1 MLGDISHKS
10 FLPEVLFI
18 ISLVLFECF
27 VSTFIIQDQGVVC
40 FFSLTIALFVFI
52 MRGGKIPTVRLR
64 HPVVNQNQGIRIA
77 RDNCA
82 CFVMDASALVAD
94 AFLMR

>member
-27 VSTFIIQDQGVVC
+27 VSTFIIQDHFEIFDEGEIGTD
-40 FFSLTIALFVFI
+40 FIEWLYNTRTTDFDTLPENTSLQRNMKKHILS
-52 MRGGKIPTVRLR
+52 GGIVRNAYGRLK
-64 HPVVNQNQGIRIA
+64 
-77 RDNCA
+77 
-82 CFVMDASALVAD
+82 
-94 AFLMR
+94 